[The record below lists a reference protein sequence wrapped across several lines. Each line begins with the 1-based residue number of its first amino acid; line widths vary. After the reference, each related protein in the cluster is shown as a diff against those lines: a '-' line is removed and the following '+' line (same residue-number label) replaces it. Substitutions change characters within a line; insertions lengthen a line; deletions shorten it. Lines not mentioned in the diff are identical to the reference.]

1 MSAADAPPSRCPSS
15 PPLFEPPLLPRTLLQ
30 SCSVTIE
37 QPVST
42 AFTEL
47 HPRHARVPPNSQ
59 DVFSPCTLSGDRAP
73 NKPLSE
79 AQSTSDKTSGSD
91 GRSNERSPLRCDTV
105 NSSASSSRSVTT
117 DAVYCR
123 ICGQPHDPNTAHR
136 LLFVVTGEDCDVRVC
151 DRKWQSRKLSEC
163 SVLIT
168 HMFTL
173 QRIVWP
179 HIETK
184 TVILYSE
191 NDISELPQRQNSLS
205 QISLK
210 MSAADAPPSRCP
222 SSPPLFE
229 PPLLPRTLL
238 QSCSVTIEQPVS
250 TAFTELHPRHAR
262 VPPNS
267 QDVFSPCTLS
277 GDRAPNKPLS
287 EAQSTSDKTS
297 GSDGRSNER
306 SPLRCDTV
314 NSSASSSRSVTTDA
328 VYCRICGQPHDPNT
342 AHRYNYT
349 QAVDSDLC
357 CMLCH
362 QPLVE
367 PLDTKCGH
375 TFCTPCLKNHL
386 AVQALCPVDRQIIN
400 YLECQQA
407 SKIVKRLLDKLLVA
421 CPNSKVCN
429 KVVYRSNVEEHLRD
443 GCAVTNLPRESPN
456 RVRRF
461 DGPCS
466 FQQQQRQD
474 RWHSTSLENPFPA
487 VSVFSSTN
495 HSPSVPQRFIQISNA
510 GHAFQTPV
518 STPTAGSASHM
529 AVTCASAFPHNLIPS
544 SFDRTK
550 VDLKNQLPEID
561 ETYDSPNIIEGTP
574 VSIVVRRLPHSTD
587 LGFTFVGGIDTPLS
601 CVLVQEIYLDGAVA
615 IDGRLRPGDQILES
629 QSVICCHCRRPS
641 EPPSIVSL
649 VSNEVFYVK
658 LCKRQSKVLGIKLV
672 GKKHLPGLYVLDLV
686 PGCEAQLDGRLQK
699 DDQILEINGI
709 DLSDGTQEQAAHIIN
724 TAADSVTFMV
734 SRRNRADTP
743 DILRTTNGSNEHM
756 DISASLR
763 SMRLHT
769 AVLRHKGSVTRR
781 SVDQLRSVR
790 TEFDECGKHQRTRSA
805 HSDGPVG
812 SHTSETSSLHAF
824 PTPPVS
830 ETDITANS
838 TSKLIVEDEDREVM
852 DHMAAGSVA
861 HSSDGGVDPSPAS
874 CSISKF
880 VKRGDII
887 LEVNGIGLVGLTHNE
902 AVDVLRRA
910 SLMHSQI
917 ELRLIEAPET
927 SDGPD
932 NFMPSWTYWLH
943 LPPVCQLT
951 RVIHLNRKIIQA
963 TGTGSTCL
971 EPLGFSILGGLE
983 SETPLETMHSASRD
997 VHNIGYNSL
1006 YPCPIVLKSIVPGL
1020 LAHRDGRLR
1029 CGDLILAVNNV
1040 SMLNVSHT
1048 TAVRVLKRLH
1058 GDVALRVISWPGT
1071 IV

>member
-1 MSAADAPPSRCPSS
+1 MSATDAPPSRCPSS

-30 SCSVTIE
+30 SCSVATE

-42 AFTEL
+42 GLSTSLSLFSSPYSAFTEL
-47 HPRHARVPPNSQ
+47 HPRHPRVPPNSQ

-73 NKPLSE
+73 NKPPSG
-79 AQSTSDKTSGSD
+79 AQSTSNKTSGSD
-91 GRSNERSPLRCDTV
+91 SRSNERSPLRCDTV
-105 NSSASSSRSVTT
+105 NSSVSSSRSVAT

-123 ICGQPHDPNTAHR
+123 ICGQA
-136 LLFVVTGEDCDVRVC
+136 
-151 DRKWQSRKLSEC
+151 
-163 SVLIT
+163 
-168 HMFTL
+168 
-173 QRIVWP
+173 
-179 HIETK
+179 
-184 TVILYSE
+184 
-191 NDISELPQRQNSLS
+191 
-205 QISLK
+205 
-210 MSAADAPPSRCP
+210 
-222 SSPPLFE
+222 
-229 PPLLPRTLL
+229 
-238 QSCSVTIEQPVS
+238 
-250 TAFTELHPRHAR
+250 
-262 VPPNS
+262 
-267 QDVFSPCTLS
+267 
-277 GDRAPNKPLS
+277 
-287 EAQSTSDKTS
+287 
-297 GSDGRSNER
+297 
-306 SPLRCDTV
+306 
-314 NSSASSSRSVTTDA
+314 
-328 VYCRICGQPHDPNT
+328 HDPNT

-407 SKIVKRLLDKLLVA
+407 SKIVKRLLDKLLVT
-421 CPNSKVCN
+421 CPNSKVCS
-429 KVVYRSNVEEHLRD
+429 KVIYRSNVEEHLRD
-443 GCAVTNLPRESPN
+443 GCEGTNLPRESPN
-456 RVRRF
+456 RVCRF

-466 FQQQQRQD
+466 SQQQQRQD
-474 RWHSTSLENPFPA
+474 RWHSPSLENPFTA
-487 VSVFSSTN
+487 VSVSSSTT

-518 STPTAGSASHM
+518 STRSAGSASHM
-529 AVTCASAFPHNLIPS
+529 AVTHASAFPHNLIPS
-544 SFDRTK
+544 SLDHIK

-561 ETYDSPNIIEGTP
+561 ETYDSPSIIEGTP

-587 LGFTFVGGIDTPLS
+587 LGFTFVGGIDTPLVNGNLLTAS
-601 CVLVQEIYLDGAVA
+601 THLEARHQLSAWSPTVQLTVF
-615 IDGRLRPGDQILES
+615 RES
-629 QSVICCHCRRPS
+629 MRGGMQQHTASDLQ
-641 EPPSIVSL
+641 E
-649 VSNEVFYVK
+649 EVFYVK

-756 DISASLR
+756 DVSVSMR

-781 SVDQLRSVR
+781 SVDQLRSVQ
-790 TEFDECGKHQRTRSA
+790 TEFDECGKHQLTPFERTRSA
-805 HSDGPVG
+805 HSDTDGPVG
-812 SHTSETSSLHAF
+812 SHTETSSLHAF

-852 DHMAAGSVA
+852 DHMAATSMT
-861 HSSDGGVDPSPAS
+861 HSSDGGVDRSPSS
-874 CSISKF
+874 GSISKCSAKPMCRERTVVVNKSLDEPLGISVAGGRQSQRGDTPIYVTNISSQCVLAKTKS

-917 ELRLIEAPET
+917 ELRLIDAPET

-932 NFMPSWTYWLH
+932 NFMPSWTYWLQ
-943 LPPVCQLT
+943 LPPICQLT

-983 SETPLETMHSASRD
+983 NETPLETMHSPSRD
-997 VHNIGYNSL
+997 MHNMGYNSL

-1020 LAHRDGRLR
+1020 LAHKDGRLR

>member
-1 MSAADAPPSRCPSS
+1 MSELPQRQNSSPQIPLKMSAADAPPSRCPSS

-30 SCSVTIE
+30 SCSVATE

-42 AFTEL
+42 GFSTSLSLFSSPYSAFTEL
-47 HPRHARVPPNSQ
+47 HPRHPRVPPNSQ
-59 DVFSPCTLSGDRAP
+59 DVFSPCTLSSDRAP

-79 AQSTSDKTSGSD
+79 AQSTSNKTNGSGGHSD
-91 GRSNERSPLRCDTV
+91 ERSPLRCDTV

-123 ICGQPHDPNTAHR
+123 ICGQPHDPNT
-136 LLFVVTGEDCDVRVC
+136 
-151 DRKWQSRKLSEC
+151 S
-163 SVLIT
+163 
-168 HMFTL
+168 
-173 QRIVWP
+173 
-179 HIETK
+179 
-184 TVILYSE
+184 
-191 NDISELPQRQNSLS
+191 
-205 QISLK
+205 
-210 MSAADAPPSRCP
+210 
-222 SSPPLFE
+222 
-229 PPLLPRTLL
+229 
-238 QSCSVTIEQPVS
+238 
-250 TAFTELHPRHAR
+250 
-262 VPPNS
+262 
-267 QDVFSPCTLS
+267 
-277 GDRAPNKPLS
+277 
-287 EAQSTSDKTS
+287 
-297 GSDGRSNER
+297 
-306 SPLRCDTV
+306 
-314 NSSASSSRSVTTDA
+314 
-328 VYCRICGQPHDPNT
+328 
-342 AHRYNYT
+342 HRYNYT

-421 CPNSKVCN
+421 CPNSKVCS

-443 GCAVTNLPRESPN
+443 GCAGTNLLRESPN
-456 RVRRF
+456 RVCRF

-466 FQQQQRQD
+466 SQQQQQQD
-474 RWHSTSLENPFPA
+474 RWHSTSLENPFTA
-487 VSVFSSTN
+487 VSASSSTT

-518 STPTAGSASHM
+518 STRTTGSASHM
-529 AVTCASAFPHNLIPS
+529 AVTHASAFPHNLIPS
-544 SFDRTK
+544 SLDRTK

-561 ETYDSPNIIEGTP
+561 ETYDSPTIIEGTP
-574 VSIVVRRLPHSTD
+574 VSIVVRRLAHSTD

-601 CVLVQEIYLDGAVA
+601 CILVQEIYLDGAVA
-615 IDGRLRPGDQILES
+615 IDGRLRPGDQILEINGNLLTAS
-629 QSVICCHCRRPS
+629 THLEARHLLSAWSPTVQLTVFRESMRGDMRQHMTS
-641 EPPSIVSL
+641 DLQE
-649 VSNEVFYVK
+649 EVFYVK

-709 DLSDGTQEQAAHIIN
+709 DLSSGTQEQAAHIIN

-743 DILRTTNGSNEHM
+743 DILRTTNGSNEHVDVSVSM
-756 DISASLR
+756 K

-781 SVDQLRSVR
+781 SVDQLRSVQ
-790 TEFDECGKHQRTRSA
+790 TEFDECSKHQLTPFERTRSA
-805 HSDGPVG
+805 HSDTDGPVS

-852 DHMAAGSVA
+852 DHMAASSMA
-861 HSSDGGVDPSPAS
+861 HSPDGGVDPSPSS

-880 VKRGDII
+880 PAKPMCRERTVVVSKSPDEPLGVSVAGGRQSQRGDTPIYVTNISPQCVLAKTKSVKRGDII
-887 LEVNGIGLVGLTHNE
+887 LEVNRIGLVGLTHNE

-932 NFMPSWTYWLH
+932 NFMPSWTYWLQ
-943 LPPVCQLT
+943 LPPICQLT

-983 SETPLETMHSASRD
+983 NETPLETMHNPSRD
-997 VHNIGYNSL
+997 VHNMGYNSL